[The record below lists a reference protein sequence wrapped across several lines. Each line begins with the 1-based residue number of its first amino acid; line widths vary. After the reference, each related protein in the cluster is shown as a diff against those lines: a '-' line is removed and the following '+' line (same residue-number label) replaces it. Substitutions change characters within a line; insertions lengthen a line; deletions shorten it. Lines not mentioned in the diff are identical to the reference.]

1 MYRRNAN
8 YVASS
13 PAAREDRPERG
24 ADMPVM
30 GWNDRRLRVCHA
42 VSANTVF
49 CILSSWVISI
59 CVRLSNTCATTCGL
73 LGAVVLVGFYRT
85 VVIMRVGGEI
95 NARLAFQAAE
105 YITVS
110 GNKPMGERGAFVA
123 NSVARRAQ
131 AIDCDGQ
138 DERAPR

>member
-1 MYRRNAN
+1 MFRRNAHDI
-8 YVASS
+8 ASS
-13 PAAREDRPERG
+13 PAAREDRRERG

-30 GWNDRRLRVCHA
+30 VWNNRRLRVCHA

-49 CILSSWVISI
+49 CILSSLAFSI
-59 CVRLSNTCATTCGL
+59 YVRLSNTCSTTSGS
-73 LGAVVLVGFYRT
+73 LGAMVLAWLYRT

-95 NARLAFQAAE
+95 NVRLAFQAPE

-110 GNKPMGERGAFVA
+110 GNKPIGERGAFVA
-123 NSVARRAQ
+123 DSVARRAQ
-131 AIDCDGQ
+131 AVDCDAQ